1 MTPEERDDINFLAE
15 FFHSHKSF
23 VNPVSGFN
31 GPCLGGRMNMLGWHK
46 CMKPNKRVGIYLAQP
61 KITKKISAFTEFVS
75 REPSAHEETRHAFLC
90 QY

>member
-61 KITKKISAFTEFVS
+61 KITKKISAFTKFVS
-75 REPSAHEETRHAFLC
+75 RGH
-90 QY
+90 